1 MMWVDLNGYSTFEK
15 ARRKEIGRR
24 LARLVR
30 GKDSDQLLSLDDVR
44 DQLGLY
50 EQWYDGIRSI
60 PVDQIV
66 GSVDRAAE
74 FDRTFLPK
82 RGSMEGRWKRV
93 EQAFRHQPFPP
104 IVAYKVGDAYFIED
118 GHHRVAIARQ
128 RRDEFIDAEV
138 TEVKSPAPVT
148 AATEVADIVHMG
160 MRQWFL
166 RETGLDRV
174 RPKADVEPSR
184 PHAYAELLGIFQAA
198 AFELMLERREVV
210 GPLAAAA
217 HWYDNLYLP
226 TLRRIRA
233 SALPKV
239 YPRASSADLYLRVHA
254 QHRKLVTVTGGGVVD
269 DAVASAES
277 AATSTVKAKAR
288 VAIEEAK
295 ERIPGTTQGHK
306 GKRSPAGDAHQP

>member
-1 MMWVDLNGYSTFEK
+1 MMWIDLSGYTTFEK

-30 GKDSDQLLSLDDVR
+30 GKHSDQLLAFDDLR

-50 EQWYDGIRSI
+50 EQWYSGIRTI
-60 PVDQIV
+60 PVEQIV
-66 GSVDRAAE
+66 GSVDRAAD
-74 FDRTFLPK
+74 FDRAFLPK
-82 RGSMEGRWKRV
+82 RGAMENRWKRV

-104 IVAYKVGDAYFIED
+104 IIAFKVGDAYFIED

-148 AATEVADIVHMG
+148 AATDVADIVHMG

-174 RPKADVEPSR
+174 RPQADVEPSR
-184 PHAYAELLGIFQAA
+184 PHAYAELLEIVQAA
-198 AFELMLERREVV
+198 AFELMVGRTEIVRPEVAV
-210 GPLAAAA
+210 A
-217 HWYDNLYLP
+217 HWHDNLYKP

-239 YPRASSADLYLRVHA
+239 FPRASDADLYLRVHA
-254 QHRKLVTVTGGGVVD
+254 QHRELVSVSGASVVD
-269 DAVASAES
+269 DAVSSAES
-277 AATSTVKAKAR
+277 AATTKVKAKAR

-295 ERIPGTTQGHK
+295 ERIPGATPDRRGR
-306 GKRSPAGDAHQP
+306 RSPATDDRQP